1 MGSTVFFESS
11 SELAKLTNTF
21 KVDSVATDPTTV
33 SLIIT
38 TPAQVS
44 TTYTY
49 AASEITK
56 TSTGVFTKSISCTE
70 DGTWTYEWVGT
81 GAASD
86 NASGTWQV
94 FPTHLGKLYATVEA
108 LKSRFA
114 DTVTTDDFE
123 YHQACYAAARAVEQ
137 ICQRVFYRT
146 TSEARTFVADN
157 LYCLKLGDFNDLVSV
172 SAITTDDGGDG
183 TFETTW
189 LSTDYQL
196 LPHNPGAAPEQRP
209 YTEIKAVGS
218 RTFPKPSG
226 PLTRDDRVKVTG
238 VWGWPSVPF
247 AVKEASLILAAD
259 FFKLKDAPFGV
270 AGFGEF
276 GQIRVRENQRVMSL
290 LGPYRKYAVLVG

>member
-1 MGSTVFFESS
+1 MATVSFESS

-44 TTYTY
+44 TTYTW

-56 TSTGVFTKSISCTE
+56 TSTGVFTKNITCNE

-86 NASGTWQV
+86 DTAGTWEV
-94 FPTHLGKLYATVEA
+94 FPTQLGKLYATVEA
-108 LKSRFA
+108 LKSRFG

-123 YHQACYAAARAVEQ
+123 YHQACYAASRAVEQ

-157 LYCLKLGDFNDLVSV
+157 LYCLKLPDFNDLVSV

-189 LSTDYQL
+189 SSTDYQL
-196 LPHNPGAAPEQRP
+196 LPHNPSAAPERRP

-218 RTFPKPSG
+218 QTFPKPSG
-226 PLTRDDRVKVTG
+226 SLTRDDRVKVTG
-238 VWGWPSVPF
+238 VWGWPAVPF
-247 AVKEASLILAAD
+247 AVKEAALILAAD

-276 GQIRVRENQRVMSL
+276 DMRVMSL